1 MSKWKWLDNP
11 PMNKTHQI
19 WQRLN
24 AQLSGLFIGFFMFF
38 MGQIYHIPENFAVWL
53 LFLIWLVWMASEI
66 LEMRFNK
73 RDVSGWRTDKL

>member
-24 AQLSGLFIGFFMFF
+24 AQLSGLFMGFFCFSWVKF
-38 MGQIYHIPENFAVWL
+38 TIPENFAVW

>member
-11 PMNKTHQI
+11 PMNKTHQT

-24 AQLSGLFIGFFMFF
+24 AQLSGLFMGFLGFF
-38 MGQIYHIPENFAVWL
+38 MGQIYHIPGNFAVWS